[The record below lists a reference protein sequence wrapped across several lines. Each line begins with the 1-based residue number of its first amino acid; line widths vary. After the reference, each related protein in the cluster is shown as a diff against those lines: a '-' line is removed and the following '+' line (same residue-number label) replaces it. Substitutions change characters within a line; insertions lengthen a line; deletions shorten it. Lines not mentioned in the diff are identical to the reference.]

1 VPDSDLE
8 PRLAAVV
15 SEALGAKQIEIREL
29 VRMSGGASRQT
40 WSFDAVAD
48 GQQHELILRLA
59 GANKAEGDLM
69 LMEAAAM
76 TEAARVGVP
85 EPEVLAAQGDDSVL
99 DGPFVIMQRIDG
111 ETIAR
116 RILRNDEYAAARP
129 LLASQ
134 CGTILARL
142 HTMNIDAL
150 PNATELDALAVFHDV
165 FVASGVVSSPLELA
179 FKWLQDNKPAATRRT
194 VVHGDFRHGNLI
206 VGPDGIRAVLDWEL
220 VHLGDPMEDLGWLC
234 TRAWRFGG
242 KPPVG
247 GFGEYADLFAAYEA
261 ESGLAIDPEVV
272 AWWELYGTVKW
283 GVICISQAGRHLG
296 GGERSV
302 ELAAIGRRL
311 YEQEYDI
318 VMLLRDRL
326 GANV

>member
-1 VPDSDLE
+1 MTEPALE
-8 PRLAAVV
+8 QQLAAVV
-15 SEALGAKQIEIREL
+15 GASFGANKVEIQSL

-40 WSFDAVAD
+40 WSFDAVV
-48 GQQHELILRLA
+48 GGTTHELILRRA
-59 GANKAEGDLM
+59 GATKADGPLM

-85 EPEVLAAQGDDSVL
+85 EPDVIAAQGDDSVL
-99 DGPFVIMQRIDG
+99 GAPFVIMQRVAG

-116 RILRNDEYAAARP
+116 KILRDEEYAEARP
-129 LLASQ
+129 KLAGQ

-142 HTMNIDAL
+142 HTMDTSAL
-150 PNATELDALAVFHDV
+150 PDATHLDALGFFRDV
-165 FVASGVVSSPLELA
+165 FVASKVVSPTLELA
-179 FKWLQDNKPAATRRT
+179 FRWLEANQPESGRRT

-206 VGPDGIRAVLDWEL
+206 VGPEGIRAVLDWEL

-247 GFGEYADLFAAYEA
+247 GFGEYTDLFTAYEA
-261 ESGLAIDPEVV
+261 EAGIAIDPEEV
-272 AWWELYGTVKW
+272 AWWELFGTVKW
-283 GVICISQAGRHLG
+283 GVICIMQAGRHLG
-296 GGERSV
+296 GSEPSV

-318 VMLLRDRL
+318 VMLLRER
-326 GANV
+326 A